1 MKIDDYGQV
10 TISED
15 EAFDA
20 LYSNKISTLDN
31 VHLNSMS
38 VIEQYNHA
46 RNLNADRIP
55 ELLPVKD
62 LSISREAFDAENQ
75 KNWFMPPEYKDLN
88 IIEFLLD
95 KCQNEEQYQRVIK
108 ELDLFVQ
115 YDMVELL
122 IYCKYLV
129 DTIQENNIVC
139 GVGRGSSVA
148 SYVLYLIGVH
158 KIDSLK
164 YDLDINEF
172 LK

>member
-1 MKIDDYGQV
+1 MKINDYGQV
-10 TISED
+10 IISEG

-31 VHLNSMS
+31 VHLDSDS
-38 VIEQYNHA
+38 VIEQYNRA

-55 ELLPVKD
+55 ELFPILD
-62 LSISREAFDAENQ
+62 LAISKESFDAENQ

-88 IIEFLLD
+88 IVELLLD
-95 KCQNEEQYQRVIK
+95 KCQNEEQYQRVVN
-108 ELDLFVQ
+108 ELDLFIQ

-129 DTIQENNIVC
+129 DTMRENNVVW

-148 SYVLYLIGVH
+148 SYVLYLLGVH

-164 YDLDINEF
+164 YELDINEF